1 MGHLLLMGLSE
12 VVLFVLYSVVFL
24 ALMNS
29 HWIII
34 SPFSI
39 RTTFLSF
46 LRLTLGL
53 FHQKMSSQ
61 CYSLPWKGKIRVT
74 SARRTWHNQ
83 DLGRGSSKVSN
94 DPDRKLGCKEELD
107 ILV

>member
-1 MGHLLLMGLSE
+1 MGRLLLLGLSE

-29 HWIII
+29 HWIIT

-94 DPDRKLGCKEELD
+94 DPDRKLGCKEKLD

>member
-1 MGHLLLMGLSE
+1 MGHLLLLGLSG
-12 VVLFVLYSVVFL
+12 VVLFVFYSLVFL

-29 HWIII
+29 HWIIT
-34 SPFSI
+34 SAFSI

-61 CYSLPWKGKIRVT
+61 CYSLPWKGKIRVV